1 MKSPE
6 EIEYIEALKKWTEV
20 AQRLIEFNLDTIQDI
35 SEVMSETT
43 NLFKRHSSLDSA
55 GKSNFKITGGF

>member
-6 EIEYIEALKKWTEV
+6 ESEYIEALKKWAEV
-20 AQRLIEFNLDTIQDI
+20 TQRLIKFNMDTIQEI
-35 SEVMSETT
+35 NEVMTETT